1 MMIPARTHKKP
12 VIVTIILIHVD
23 NSLRLFT
30 CFKDQYQAQQGNES
44 PKESKMFDSSP
55 EITCK
60 VDHCDPYAHDHGD
73 HGKGSTKIG
82 CP

>member
-1 MMIPARTHKKP
+1 
-12 VIVTIILIHVD
+12 
-23 NSLRLFT
+23 
-30 CFKDQYQAQQGNES
+30 
-44 PKESKMFDSSP
+44 MFDGSP